1 LLGLDNSL
9 GGDLD
14 SSASDRDRFRSPEE
28 LVVVDE
34 ATAATTVTEF
44 PFIGLL
50 TGAEDGGER
59 DCCCCCCSEDDSTLL
74 VLLLLVVDSLL
85 SPPLSLQSDG

>member
-1 LLGLDNSL
+1 
-9 GGDLD
+9 
-14 SSASDRDRFRSPEE
+14 

-59 DCCCCCCSEDDSTLL
+59 DCCCSEDDNTLL

>member
-59 DCCCCCCSEDDSTLL
+59 DCCCSEDDNTLL